1 MPILMSLIESEK
13 LTKSE
18 GVILIKEKTIMH
30 TTRPV
35 TDESFEREVLQSKK
49 PVLVDFWASWC
60 PPCHMI
66 APSLE
71 EFAGEYGDK
80 IEVVKL
86 SVEENQIIPAKYR
99 IMSIPTLMVFEG
111 GEVKKVL
118 MGAMPKVTLEAQ
130 LAEFLDAPQ

>member
-1 MPILMSLIESEK
+1 
-13 LTKSE
+13 
-18 GVILIKEKTIMH
+18 
-30 TTRPV
+30 
-35 TDESFEREVLQSKK
+35 
-49 PVLVDFWASWC
+49 
-60 PPCHMI
+60 MI
-66 APSLE
+66 APILE